1 MIIVE
6 YKSDVVGNGELWRG
20 SESDISMIRNVVAR
34 DLAKRVVKDGKEHK
48 DGMWTVRK
56 EGMSNV

>member
-6 YKSDVVGNGELWRG
+6 YKSDVVGTGVLWRG
-20 SESDISMIRNVVAR
+20 AESDISMIRNVVAR
-34 DLAKRVVKDGKEHK
+34 DLAKQVVKDGKART

-56 EGMSNV
+56 DKP